1 MYKFSFVKIKRYT
14 KYETRN
20 KDKLHVK
27 SVNTN
32 LKSTSINVIGVKLW
46 NNLDKE
52 IRNSASIDIFKRRL
66 KFNVL
71 QSY

>member
-1 MYKFSFVKIKRYT
+1 MKVPAS
-14 KYETRN
+14 
-20 KDKLHVK
+20 LLK

-71 QSY
+71 QGY